1 MLTIGLPC
9 LAAAPHN
16 EPMSLEHTQNP
27 LAIRIGPLELANP
40 VMTASGT
47 FGFGLE
53 YADFVD
59 LDRLGAIVTKA
70 TTLQPRIGN
79 CPPRTVETPAG
90 MLNAIGL
97 QNDGVE
103 SFLSQKLPRLAGYTV
118 PVIVNIAGTSI
129 EDYATLAGMLDVDG
143 VSGIEMNISCPNV
156 GHSGVEFCMDP
167 NATERVVAAVRAR
180 TRKCVICKLSP
191 AVTDI
196 TVIARAAEQGGA
208 DAVSVINTL
217 PGMVIDVE
225 RRRPVL
231 SNGTGGLSGPAIRP
245 IAVRMCWQVAKAV
258 SIPVIGIGGIQTAGD
273 ALQFLIAGASAV
285 QVGTASFVNPSASI
299 EALNGI
305 EAYRVRHGFENLG
318 EIVGSLTMRENRR

>member
-1 MLTIGLPC
+1 MTKT
-9 LAAAPHN
+9 
-16 EPMSLEHTQNP
+16 ETSNP
-27 LAIRIGPLELANP
+27 LAVRIGPLVLANP

-53 YADFVD
+53 YTDFVD
-59 LDRLGAIVTKA
+59 INRLGAIVTKA
-70 TTLQPRIGN
+70 TTLHPRTGN
-79 CPPRTVETPAG
+79 APPRTVETPSG

-103 SFLSQKLPRLAGYTV
+103 AFLNEKLPKLANFTV

-129 EDYATLAGMLDVDG
+129 EDYAVLAGMLDVDG
-143 VSGIEMNISCPNV
+143 VAGIEMNISCPNV

-167 NATERVVAAVRAR
+167 DATERVVAAVRSH

-217 PGMVIDVE
+217 SGMVVDVE
-225 RRRPVL
+225 KRRPVL
-231 SNGTGGLSGPAIRP
+231 SNITGGMSGPAIRP
-245 IAVRMCWQVAKAV
+245 VAVRMAWQVAKAV
-258 SIPVIGIGGIQTAGD
+258 RVPVIGIGGIQTAED

-285 QVGTASFVNPSASI
+285 QVGTANFVNPRAA
-299 EALNGI
+299 EDVLDGI
-305 EAYRVRHGFENLG
+305 EAYRVRHGFDG
-318 EIVGSLTMRENRR
+318 IGGIIGSLETRGEGG

>member
-1 MLTIGLPC
+1 MTVERTS
-9 LAAAPHN
+9 N
-16 EPMSLEHTQNP
+16 PM
-27 LAIRIGPLELANP
+27 AVRIGPLELANP

-59 LDRLGAIVTKA
+59 LNRLGAMVTKA
-70 TTLQPRIGN
+70 TTLQPRLGN
-79 CPPRTVETPAG
+79 SPPRTVETPAG

-103 SFLSQKLPRLAGYTV
+103 SFLNEKLPKLAAYSV

-143 VSGIEMNISCPNV
+143 VAGIEMNISCPNV
-156 GHSGVEFCMDP
+156 GHSGVEFCMEP
-167 NATERVVAAVRAR
+167 GATERVVAAVRAR
-180 TRKCVICKLSP
+180 TAKCVICKLSP

-217 PGMVIDVE
+217 AGMVIDVE
-225 RRRPVL
+225 KRRPVL
-231 SNGTGGLSGPAIRP
+231 ANGTGGLSGPAIRP
-245 IAVRMCWQVAKAV
+245 VAVRMCWQVAKSV
-258 SIPVIGIGGIQTAGD
+258 SIPVIGIGGIQTSED

-285 QVGTASFVNPSASI
+285 QVGTASFVNPGSSI
-299 EALNGI
+299 DVLTGI
-305 EAYRVRHGFENLG
+305 DAYRVRHGFESIG